1 MSGNKKTH
9 LFLGGFFYFAY
20 ICIMKKILLLLIL
33 FTSFNLL
40 SQKYNLDYNHNMN
53 ILDRTWLIDTKII
66 ENTVIFNWE
75 KDIVTYILI
84 KSNDLVFPK
93 VDAFM
98 TSQLT
103 LNSLNIGK
111 YEVIFLDDCN
121 AILCTKEFEIK

>member
-1 MSGNKKTH
+1 
-9 LFLGGFFYFAY
+9 
-20 ICIMKKILLLLIL
+20 MKKILLLLIL